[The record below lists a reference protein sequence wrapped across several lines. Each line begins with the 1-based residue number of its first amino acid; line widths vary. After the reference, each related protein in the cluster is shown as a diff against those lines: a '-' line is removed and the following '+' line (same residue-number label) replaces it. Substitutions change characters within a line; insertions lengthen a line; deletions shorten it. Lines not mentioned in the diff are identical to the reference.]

1 MARWGKCDYI
11 QLKALDDTLARLDR
25 GDLEGFCR
33 AAAQDLAARLLAKAV
48 KRTPVGQ
55 PPELDGPRTVKVRG
69 GDRVVQTTNKKGE
82 KVFRRRKGKTY
93 TLLTRSGEIY
103 TKYWAGY
110 QGGALRQGWTI
121 LPIQK
126 QGDTYQI
133 TVINNLLY
141 ASYVEYGHRQQPG
154 RYVPALGKRLKAA
167 WVPGRYMLTIST
179 QELEQQA
186 PALIEKQLYQF
197 LKECFDG
204 R

>member
-1 MARWGKCDYI
+1 MARWGKCDYA
-11 QLKALDDTLARLDR
+11 QLKALDDTLAQLDQ
-25 GDLEGFCR
+25 GDLDGFCR
-33 AAAQDLAARLLAKAV
+33 AAAQDLAAQLLAKAV

-55 PPELDGPRTVKVRG
+55 RPELDGPRTVKVRG
-69 GDRVVQTTNKKGE
+69 EDRMVQTTNKKGE
-82 KVFRRRKGKTY
+82 KVFRRRRGKTY
-93 TLLTRSGEIY
+93 TLLTRSGAIY
-103 TKYWAGY
+103 SKYWAGY
-110 QGGALRQGWTI
+110 QGGALRNSWDI
-121 LPIQK
+121 SEIVK
-126 QGDTYQI
+126 KGDVYEI
-133 TVINNLLY
+133 TVANNLLY

-154 RYVPALGKRLKAA
+154 RYVPALGKQLKAA